1 LRRRRITESVL
12 DEIPGIGPRRRL
24 ELMKAFGSV
33 AKIRQA
39 APAVIVEKVPGIGP
53 DLAAAVVEYLARH

>member
-1 LRRRRITESVL
+1 M
-12 DEIPGIGPRRRL
+12 

-39 APAVIVEKVPGIGP
+39 APAAIIEKVPGIGSE
-53 DLAAAVVEYLARH
+53 LAAAIVEYLARH